1 VSLTSNPLRPRP
13 PPPAPERGERRGWT
27 DHAARAT
34 AVLAVLAAIAS
45 GQYSESFSRTIL
57 AQTEASDQWS
67 YYQAKSI
74 KRSLAQTEHEL
85 ALALAEGRPEA
96 AKRLAALDADAASRA
111 KRYDD
116 ELAAIK
122 TGADAL
128 DVKKRLHQRRGER
141 FQWAFL
147 ALQAGV
153 VLSTVAASS
162 RRKELWAVAI
172 TAGALGLALSANA
185 YFLWR

>member
-1 VSLTSNPLRPRP
+1 VITGTPLR
-13 PPPAPERGERRGWT
+13 PPPAPPAHDAGERRSWT
-27 DHAARAT
+27 DHAARTT

-45 GQYSESFSRTIL
+45 GRYAESFSRTVL

-85 ALALAEGRPEA
+85 AAALAEGRPDA
-96 AKRLAALDADAASRA
+96 TKRLVALEADAAARA

-116 ELAAIK
+116 ELAGIK
-122 TGADAL
+122 SAGDAL
-128 DVKKRLHQRRGER
+128 EAKKRLHQRRGER

-162 RRKELWAVAI
+162 RRKELWAAAVA
-172 TAGALGLALSANA
+172 AGLVGLALAANA
-185 YFLWR
+185 HFLWR

>member
-1 VSLTSNPLRPRP
+1 MSLTGTPLRAPLAP
-13 PPPAPERGERRGWT
+13 PPPPPGERRGWT
-27 DHAARAT
+27 DHAARTT

-45 GQYSESFSRTIL
+45 GQYAESFSRTIL

-67 YYQAKSI
+67 FYQAKSI
-74 KRSLAQTEHEL
+74 KKSLAQTEHEL
-85 ALALAEGRPEA
+85 AMALAEGRPDGA
-96 AKRLAALDADAASRA
+96 RRLAALDAEAAARA
-111 KRYDD
+111 RRYEE
-116 ELAAIK
+116 ELAGIK
-122 TGADAL
+122 ATADAL
-128 DVKKRLHQRRGER
+128 DARKHLHQKRGER

-162 RRKELWAVAI
+162 RRKELWAVAVA
-172 TAGALGLALSANA
+172 AGLLGLGLAANA

>member
-1 VSLTSNPLRPRP
+1 VTV
-13 PPPAPERGERRGWT
+13 GERRSWT
-27 DHAARAT
+27 DHAARTT

-45 GQYSESFSRTIL
+45 GQYAEAFSRTIL

-85 ALALAEGRPEA
+85 AAALAEGRPEA
-96 AKRLAALDADAASRA
+96 AKRLVALDADAASRA

-116 ELAAIK
+116 ELAGIK
-122 TGADAL
+122 SAADAL
-128 DVKKRLHQRRGER
+128 VAKKNLQQHRGER

-162 RRKELWAVAI
+162 RRKELWAAAVA
-172 TAGALGLALSANA
+172 AGLVGLALAANA